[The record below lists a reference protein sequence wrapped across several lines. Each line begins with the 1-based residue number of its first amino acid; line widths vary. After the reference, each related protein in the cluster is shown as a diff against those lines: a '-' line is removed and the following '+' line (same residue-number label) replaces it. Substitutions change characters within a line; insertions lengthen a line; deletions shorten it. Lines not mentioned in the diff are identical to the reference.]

1 MITFHTFVYEILDL
15 INFCEQ
21 ISAETIY
28 IKTHS
33 QAAAST
39 YRTYT
44 IIWTV
49 LTASFLTRHHRQE
62 SHSSEASPFLVSTD
76 TITVITDNDGQMNI
90 TVLPNT
96 EKMRQTIENS
106 KEEEEKCWKMTVSI
120 MGQISINY
128 ELMTES
134 EIQTLPCKKQMASED
149 AIRPQ

>member
-1 MITFHTFVYEILDL
+1 MDGFDGIVPYSSPQARVTLVGSITIPR
-15 INFCEQ
+15 I
-21 ISAETIY
+21 
-28 IKTHS
+28 
-33 QAAAST
+33 
-39 YRTYT
+39 
-44 IIWTV
+44 
-49 LTASFLTRHHRQE
+49 HRYY
-62 SHSSEASPFLVSTD
+62 HR
-76 TITVITDNDGQMNI
+76 ITDNDGQMNI